1 MQARR
6 QTLPQFIKCKQTKC
20 KIKLA
25 TINSAKAL
33 FLEMPG
39 KLLHNCNHK
48 LINRTNCPTQIM
60 NPAKNALNGK
70 LSRIKIMNVHWITPN
85 NTKKKQNVS
94 ISFSLGYFS
103 IWAKY
108 ALLEVLKVS

>member
-39 KLLHNCNHK
+39 KLLHNCNRK

>member
-1 MQARR
+1 
-6 QTLPQFIKCKQTKC
+6 
-20 KIKLA
+20 
-25 TINSAKAL
+25 
-33 FLEMPG
+33 
-39 KLLHNCNHK
+39 
-48 LINRTNCPTQIM
+48 
-60 NPAKNALNGK
+60 
-70 LSRIKIMNVHWITPN
+70 MNVHWITPN

>member
-1 MQARR
+1 MQACR

-39 KLLHNCNHK
+39 KLLHNCNRK